1 MQSKEERLEKF
12 ISKLAQQ
19 IDYMEGHLE
28 QLKKQKKLLVEQVSE
43 LKKQSDAINIYC
55 IAGLCSGK
63 STLINAMLGEELMPV
78 YNQACTATITRIKDN
93 DEKCYKATVFDKEG
107 NVIKKLGNLDYD
119 TMKKLNDDDDVQ
131 EIHINGNI
139 PFVSSK
145 DTNLILVDTPDPNN
159 FRNRDHQ
166 ITTFKALKDPKTLVL
181 YVLNVFQLGIDD
193 GERILLENIAK
204 EMKSGNSWT
213 HDRFIF
219 VVNKMDSFAP
229 EEESI
234 TDVLNEVREYLED
247 MGIENPNIYP
257 ASSLAALG
265 IRTLLSDPEIENI
278 DEDDLDDATY
288 EAKGLVRKL
297 NRRTAMHLEKYA
309 PVSEKIRAKIDFELK
324 MAETNGDRNKQ
335 ALIHS
340 GIPTI
345 EARLVELANKL
356 ANK

>member
-19 IDYMEGHLE
+19 IDYIEGHLE

-55 IAGLCSGK
+55 IASMSSGK

-93 DEKCYKATVFDKEG
+93 NEKYYKATVFDKDG
-107 NVIKKLGNLDYD
+107 NVIEKLGNLDYD
-119 TMKKLNDDDDVQ
+119 TMKKLNDNDVQ
-131 EIHINGNI
+131 EIHINGDI
-139 PFVSSK
+139 PFISSK

-159 FRNRDHQ
+159 SRNSDHQ
-166 ITTFKALKDPKTLVL
+166 TTTFNALKDSPKTLVL
-181 YVLNVFQLGIDD
+181 YVLNGTQLGIDD
-193 GERILLENIAK
+193 DHILLETIAK
-204 EMKSGNSWT
+204 EMKSGNSWS

-219 VVNKMDSFAP
+219 VVNKMDSFAR

-288 EAKGLVRKL
+288 YAKGLVRKL

-345 EARLVELANKL
+345 EARLVELANEL